1 MVKFKEI
8 DLGIFIFE
16 VYVSN
21 HIHIVESLLKKYTCI
36 NMCNTKE
43 ILTFHGKQRV
53 KHSIY
58 HILKI
63 LISIT
68 YWCGA

>member
-21 HIHIVESLLKKYTCI
+21 HIHIVESLLKKYEMI
-36 NMCNTKE
+36 IEYKLSKFL
-43 ILTFHGKQRV
+43 IGKNIA
-53 KHSIY
+53 KS
-58 HILKI
+58 
-63 LISIT
+63 
-68 YWCGA
+68 